1 MDSSGSVPL
10 PARAGSES
18 SVTRDRWRVAKKLLP
33 GQPGTLKL
41 ARKHGEALLC
51 VRYRLD
57 QEGTQRCTTV
67 ELIVERVPVMRR
79 VDRMVAVRVRYEESS
94 LRAVIRDR
102 GAKWDQAGKVWR
114 MPYRLAVS
122 LGLKNRIVEK

>member
-1 MDSSGSVPL
+1 MPH
-10 PARAGSES
+10 PARAGGAS
-18 SVTRDRWRVAKKLLP
+18 SGTRDDRWRVAKKLLP

-41 ARKHGEALLC
+41 VRKHGEALLC

-57 QEGTQRCTTV
+57 QEGLQRCTTV
-67 ELIVERVPVMRR
+67 ELIVERAPVVRR
-79 VDRMVAVRVRYEESS
+79 VDRMVAVRVRYEEDS

-102 GAKWDQAGKVWR
+102 GAKWDHAAKVWR
-114 MPYRLAVS
+114 MPHRLAVG